1 MRIKT
6 TKTGEP
12 VTKTGK
18 PVRKT
23 AALAQSEAMGRY
35 TAKKEKQ
42 TANATQLAKVQA
54 EAKARAEAKKI
65 ANAGTYK
72 TNAKGQ
78 LVLSDGRVVNYKGG
92 VTPQKLKNANVKVTP
107 PSKFGM
113 YKGKK

>member
-23 AALAQSEAMGRY
+23 AAQAQSEAMNRF
-35 TAKKEKQ
+35 TAKKMKEKE
-42 TANATQLAKVQA
+42 NAAKIAKVQS
-54 EAKARAEAKKI
+54 EARSRAEANKI

-92 VTPQKLKNANVKVTP
+92 VTPQKLKNANVKITP
-107 PSKFGM
+107 PSKYG
-113 YKGKK
+113 KGQ